1 MLRGISLRMQDI
13 LEVKNNL
20 CLGRGVKAPPWI
32 FDMLKIEK

>member
-20 CLGRGVKAPPWI
+20 YLGRG
-32 FDMLKIEK
+32 LKFLPEYLMY